1 MLRIG
6 KLTDYATGLMAQLA
20 HAPERNVSAQQLAF
34 ELGLPGPTV
43 GALLK
48 RLGRAGLVRSVRGAA
63 GGYGLARA
71 PEAISVADIISAIEG
86 PRSELLAG
94 MMKTAGEAFSVVDL
108 FAVNGM
114 GDHAQNVLVLGGDEN
129 WSKAFTETA
138 YVSGSAHDAIAR
150 CFVPP
155 SRWPVNGVVFTD
167 DHNPVDAIIARG
179 LWAE

>member
-71 PEAISVADIISAIEG
+71 PAAISVADIIVAIEG
-86 PRSELLAG
+86 PVALTECALGEGNCKLESGCATRANWRRISHAVQVALEAVSLADLAAP
-94 MMKTAGEAFSVVDL
+94 AGPAARYVQFRALDGAADE
-108 FAVNGM
+108 
-114 GDHAQNVLVLGGDEN
+114 GGLH
-129 WSKAFTETA
+129 
-138 YVSGSAHDAIAR
+138 G
-150 CFVPP
+150 
-155 SRWPVNGVVFTD
+155 
-167 DHNPVDAIIARG
+167 
-179 LWAE
+179 